1 MKLDS
6 NLAMKGHLTIAIND
20 EIVRDIDN
28 LVVNTGKNYVAS
40 RMAGNSPN
48 VMSHMAIGADN
59 TAAAATQSALG
70 DEKAIVALTT
80 AGGSASGANVTYTA
94 TFAANTPSSAAAIKE
109 AGIFNG
115 ASSGT
120 MLCRTVFDVVNK
132 QPSDSMTITWVVTAS

>member
-1 MKLDS
+1 MKFDS
-6 NLAMKGHLTIAIND
+6 NLAMKGRLTIAIND

-40 RMAGNSPN
+40 RMAGNSPT
-48 VMSHMAIGADN
+48 VMSHMAIGSG
-59 TAAAATQSALG
+59 TLAAAVGNPALG
-70 DEKAIVALTT
+70 NEEAIVALAT
-80 AGGSASGANVTYTA
+80 AGGNASGATVTYVA
-94 TFAANTPSSAAAIKE
+94 TFDAGTPASSAAITE

-132 QPSDSMTITWVVTAS
+132 QSSDSMTVTWAVTAS

>member
-6 NLAMKGHLTIAIND
+6 NLAMKGRLTIAIND

-40 RMAGNSPN
+40 RMAANGTA
-48 VMSHMAIGADN
+48 VMSHMAIGAG
-59 TAAAATQSALG
+59 TSAALVTNPALG
-70 DEKAIVALTT
+70 DQKAIVALAT
-80 AGGSASGANVTYTA
+80 AGGSASNATVTYVA
-94 TFAANTPSSAAAIKE
+94 TFGTNTPSSAAAITE

-132 QPSDSMTITWVVTAS
+132 QPSDSMTITWAVTAS